1 MTRRTFAL
9 ASALVL
15 MVLAIHAPLALAE
28 TPTPTPAVRSPQSD
42 PLHLAEIKAVRDA
55 VRAIDAEH
63 HSDRRGWC
71 SEPPWSECD
80 PQTNRSHASNLFQAY
95 ADLLPKARSIPRT
108 DENAAMLT
116 VLNDYINAR
125 TNQHFSAYQ
134 AWRLAQFEEVFR
146 EGTIYE
152 ADMFRFMLV
161 QRREMWIHRAQLL
174 ATGNRLHDELDDLI
188 RAAESQPKDLSTRGS
203 PSSDELVNRSPS
215 SRGPG
220 VVAAIAGVI
229 AVLLFVPLIRARRK
243 QGLEATQPP
252 SS

>member
-71 SEPPWSECD
+71 SEPPWSDCD
-80 PQTNRSHASNLFQAY
+80 PETHNERTGNVFQAY

-125 TNQHFSAYQ
+125 ANQFNFY
-134 AWRLAQFEEVFR
+134 
-146 EGTIYE
+146 
-152 ADMFRFMLV
+152 
-161 QRREMWIHRAQLL
+161 HRAWYLSWSEDVAARDARLSPDRWEFYRVQTRELWFRGNEFM
-174 ATGNRLHDELDDLI
+174 ATGNRRHDELDDLI
-188 RAAESQPKDLSTRGS
+188 RAAESQRTP
-203 PSSDELVNRSPS
+203 PSGIVIF
-215 SRGPG
+215 
-220 VVAAIAGVI
+220 AIAGVI
-229 AVLLFVPLIRARRK
+229 TVLLFVPLIRARRN
-243 QGLEATQPP
+243 QGPETTQPP